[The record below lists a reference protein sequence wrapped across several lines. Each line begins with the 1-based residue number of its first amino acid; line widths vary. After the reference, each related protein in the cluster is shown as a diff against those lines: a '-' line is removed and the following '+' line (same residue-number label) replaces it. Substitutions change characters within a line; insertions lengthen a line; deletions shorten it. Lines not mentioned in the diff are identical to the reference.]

1 MSRDE
6 GKQFDPWSVVV
17 IALTLV
23 LFIASVFVTGFTHDL
38 LLESGVFLV
47 SVKLILMAQK
57 NTAFAQVTETN
68 VFRTSRHCWKESET
82 RRPGLNL
89 SDSSSSKAHLS
100 QRRREVGHPALM
112 YPNWVPIFRLFCEK
126 WALADHSVTTSV
138 TTVNPVRLA
147 IPNEVVMATSDAS
160 RPVAISTRPMRGWLW
175 RASNV
180 HQRFCR

>member
-23 LFIASVFVTGFTHDL
+23 LFIASVFVTGFSHDL

-57 NTAFAQVTETN
+57 NTAFAQVTDQRLQDIATL
-68 VFRTSRHCWKESET
+68 KESET

-126 WALADHSVTTSV
+126 CALADHSVTTSV